1 MDIKQL
7 KTFAVLA
14 KEKNYIKA
22 SEVLSYAP
30 STLAKHIHSLE
41 NEFNTAFVKFSNGA
55 IELTPEGI
63 KFLDYANKILQVY
76 LECEADFA
84 QSEQENKISVA
95 GGELMI
101 AFSFGPFFMDYQKHD
116 QNTNVELNTICCA
129 KVPKWLDKQECD
141 IGYVQMIDI
150 SDNGNSKVI
159 PLFQEKLCIMTSPN
173 HPLAK
178 QKEVYLKD
186 FNEQS
191 FTFTYAECCFTD
203 KFRNDLK
210 QAGVQLKSELFLG
223 SVTAVV
229 DSCLMHDRLCLI
241 PYVAIDKLKE
251 YGLTQVNWIDAF
263 NIYDCVLTQNTVK
276 KNDKLYPLLE
286 ATKEYCLSLKKDN
299 KTKDIVLL

>member
-7 KTFAVLA
+7 KTFVVLA

-41 NEFNTAFVKFSNGA
+41 NEFNTTFVEFSNGA
-55 IELTPEGI
+55 IKLTPEGI

-101 AFSFGPFFMDYQKHD
+101 AFSFGPFFMDYQKQD

-150 SDNGNSKVI
+150 SDNGNSKVV
-159 PLFQEKLCIMTSPN
+159 PLFQEKLCIMASPN
-173 HPLAK
+173 HPLSNK
-178 QKEVYLKD
+178 KEV
-186 FNEQS
+186 
-191 FTFTYAECCFTD
+191 
-203 KFRNDLK
+203 
-210 QAGVQLKSELFLG
+210 
-223 SVTAVV
+223 
-229 DSCLMHDRLCLI
+229 
-241 PYVAIDKLKE
+241 
-251 YGLTQVNWIDAF
+251 
-263 NIYDCVLTQNTVK
+263 
-276 KNDKLYPLLE
+276 
-286 ATKEYCLSLKKDN
+286 
-299 KTKDIVLL
+299 